1 MLKYEINECKNVQ
14 AQLST
19 YFDNEVPTWKRHLI
33 RWHLKQCPDCRCR
46 AEAIEQ
52 TDKLLRFVE
61 PVKASDTFL
70 SSVMLRATTIKVTQ
84 KTHRSIFNRLGC
96 FVESLQMWM
105 RGNIRSY
112 NLVYTFGLIFC
123 VFTMIGVTLYSPRIE
138 KLNPFPQ
145 FRSKSPNIQQERFIS
160 FEVILQEEP
169 KRSLK
174 IR

>member
-1 MLKYEINECKNVQ
+1 MPKYKINECKNVQ
-14 AQLST
+14 TQLAA

-33 RWHLKQCPDCRCR
+33 RWHLKQCTDCSSRV
-46 AEAIEQ
+46 EAIEQ
-52 TDKLLRFVE
+52 TDKLLRSVE

-70 SSVMLRATTIKVTQ
+70 STVMSRATTMKVSQ
-84 KTHRSIFNRLGC
+84 KIHQPLFNRLGC
-96 FVESLQMWM
+96 FVEGLQTWM
-105 RGNIRSY
+105 RGNIRAY
-112 NLVYTFGLIFC
+112 NLVYMFGLIFA

-138 KLNPFPQ
+138 KLNPFTQ
-145 FRSKSPNIQQERFIS
+145 FRSKSSEVQQERLIS

>member
-1 MLKYEINECKNVQ
+1 MLKYKRNECKNVQ
-14 AQLST
+14 AQLSA

-33 RWHLKQCPDCRCR
+33 RWHLKQCPDCSSR
-46 AEAIEQ
+46 AKAIEQ
-52 TDKLLRFVE
+52 TDKLLCFVE

-70 SSVMLRATTIKVTQ
+70 SSVLLGATTIKATQ
-84 KTHRSIFNRLGC
+84 KTHQSIFNRLGC
-96 FVESLQMWM
+96 FVENLQMWM

-112 NLVYTFGLIFC
+112 NLVYMFGLIFC
-123 VFTMIGVTLYSPRIE
+123 IFTMIGVTLYSPRIE

-145 FRSKSPNIQQERFIS
+145 FRSKTSEIQQERLIS
-160 FEVILQEEP
+160 FEVILQQEP